1 MEKNINNKL
10 KIGFSIGDFN
20 GIGPEILLKAFYNK
34 NLFEVCVPIV
44 FSSRY
49 ILDYYKDKFSIDI
62 DINDQ
67 NNNIKENQINCFSNE
82 KFDSNILP
90 GRVNMDAGRYA
101 ESSLRESIKYFKE
114 GFIDSLITLP
124 ISKINIQSNTFQ
136 FPGHTEFLESEFTNE
151 KSMMV
156 MYSKDMIIGFVTGH
170 VPLTEVHNYI
180 NEIKITEKFNIF
192 LNSLIIDFNIEN
204 PQIAV
209 LGLNPHSGEDSL
221 LGVEES
227 EIILPT
233 MEKFNNKN
241 KNFHG
246 PFSSDSFFGLKM
258 YKKFDGVISF
268 YHDQGLTGFK
278 AISFDHG
285 VNYTAGLSIIRSSPD
300 HGTAFNIAEKGI
312 ANEESL
318 INSILLN
325 IDVFNNRKL
334 HK

>member
-49 ILDYYKDKFSIDI
+49 ILDYYKNKFSIDI

-67 NNNIKENQINCFSNE
+67 KNNIKENQINCFSNE

-90 GRVNMDAGRYA
+90 GQVNVDAGRYA
-101 ESSLRESIKYFKE
+101 ESSLRESIKYFKK

-246 PFSSDSFFGLKM
+246 PFQIPFL
-258 YKKFDGVISF
+258 V
-268 YHDQGLTGFK
+268 
-278 AISFDHG
+278 
-285 VNYTAGLSIIRSSPD
+285 
-300 HGTAFNIAEKGI
+300 
-312 ANEESL
+312 
-318 INSILLN
+318 
-325 IDVFNNRKL
+325 
-334 HK
+334 

>member
-20 GIGPEILLKAFYNK
+20 GIGPEILLKAFCNK

-62 DINDQ
+62 DINNQ
-67 NNNIKENQINCFSNE
+67 KNNIKENQINCFSNE

-124 ISKINIQSNTFQ
+124 ISKINIQSKTFQ

-170 VPLTEVHNYI
+170 VPLTKVHNYI

-192 LNSLIIDFNIEN
+192 LNSLIMDFNIEN